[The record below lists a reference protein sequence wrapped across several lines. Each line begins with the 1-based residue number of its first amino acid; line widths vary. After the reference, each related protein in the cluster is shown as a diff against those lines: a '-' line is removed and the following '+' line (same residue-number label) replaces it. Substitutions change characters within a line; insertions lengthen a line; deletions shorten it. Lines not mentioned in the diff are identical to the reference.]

1 MRHISDLKTQAETS
15 VINWLFSV
23 LSNTGAED
31 NLLIAKVLSTPI
43 CPVPVVQKDPWS
55 QRFFFNYHYSYF
67 SSNAAPSKPVK

>member
-31 NLLIAKVLSTPI
+31 NILIAKVLSTPI
-43 CPVPVVQKDPWS
+43 CPVPVVQKDP
-55 QRFFFNYHYSYF
+55 
-67 SSNAAPSKPVK
+67 